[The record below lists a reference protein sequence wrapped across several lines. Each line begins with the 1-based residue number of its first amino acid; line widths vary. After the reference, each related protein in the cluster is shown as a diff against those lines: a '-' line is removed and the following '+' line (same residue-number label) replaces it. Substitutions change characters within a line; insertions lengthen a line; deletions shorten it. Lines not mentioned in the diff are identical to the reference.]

1 MPSRLVYRPP
11 SRVASRVFPFPLPG
25 TSPLQHQPRDVA
37 VGCCR
42 DPLWAPLMPLPP
54 RRLLWPRAGLA
65 CGLLLGT
72 TGCADLLG
80 TAISSA
86 PNRWIPRQK
95 TASRTHPGVR
105 RVLGIDQEFR
115 VDVGTPDE
123 PLELLVQIV
132 DPADAAPPH
141 GTVLVLHGV
150 VSSGRAMLPHARR
163 LAQQGYRAVLVDL
176 RGHGK
181 SDGQYLTYG
190 VRESDDLMRVIDAL
204 ESRRLTAGRLGVLGV
219 SYGATTAIHL
229 AGKDSR
235 IDSVVAVAPFS
246 TMRDVVPDFGRT
258 VLPGVGSLVSDQAL
272 DAGVDEA
279 GRQGDFDP
287 NLADAC
293 AAIQKTQARVLVIHG
308 EEDWM
313 VPTYHGKR
321 LHEAAPDHSQL
332 VLLPWTGHLAAWL
345 DPFGQ
350 VGEET
355 HRWFDSHLASTP
367 TRPSAED

>member
-1 MPSRLVYRPP
+1 LPSRLVYRPP